1 MAVVEKCN
9 PGSVERVFMI
19 LEFLNASNR
28 GWNIS
33 EMSRKLNIP
42 KSTTHVLVSTLDQL
56 GYIKQAPSS
65 RRFQLSTKM
74 FGLGRRALNATPLP
88 EAALPHLRA
97 LVQETQ
103 LTAHVGILEK
113 NQVVFVQKADG
124 PGFIKFDTYIGKC
137 SDLHCTGL
145 GKALLAFQPEE
156 TLHPMLAGYSF
167 DRFTKRTIGTK
178 SAFLAELARVRQ
190 NGYAMDDEEE
200 ELGVR
205 CIAAPIFSESAILGA
220 VSVTGT
226 AAQIRVEDI
235 DKTVAAI
242 KRTASRISFSL
253 SERSR

>member
-1 MAVVEKCN
+1 MRDCSQRETLSVQKSERFFWRAGRKSFAVSIFVHNTGHLRTECLTMMVSDQALWCSGDPIAAWQICAGEGKGMMVAEKCGT
-9 PGSVERVFMI
+9 GSVERAFMI

-42 KSTTHVLVSTLDQL
+42 KSTTHVLVSTLGQL
-56 GYIKQAPSS
+56 GYIKQAQSS

-74 FGLGRRALNATPLP
+74 FGLGRRALNAMPLP

-137 SDLHCTGL
+137 SELHCTGL
-145 GKALLAFQPEE
+145 GKALLA
-156 TLHPMLAGYSF
+156 
-167 DRFTKRTIGTK
+167 
-178 SAFLAELARVRQ
+178 
-190 NGYAMDDEEE
+190 
-200 ELGVR
+200 
-205 CIAAPIFSESAILGA
+205 
-220 VSVTGT
+220 
-226 AAQIRVEDI
+226 
-235 DKTVAAI
+235 
-242 KRTASRISFSL
+242 
-253 SERSR
+253 